1 VNKHRPDNK
10 RSRKGRRLDAK
21 AIAARQE
28 ARAAKRAAAA
38 MVGPEEVAKALGRGK
53 NQTYDDIAAGRIPA
67 KRYGRR
73 WLIARAWLDAE
84 TSAAS

>member
-1 VNKHRPDNK
+1 VNKQ
-10 RSRKGRRLDAK
+10 RSYKKSLKGRRLDAK
-21 AIAARQE
+21 ARAARSE

-38 MVGPEEVAKALGRGK
+38 MVGPEDVANAQGRGK
-53 NQTYDDIAAGRIPA
+53 NQVYADIAAGKIPA

-84 TSAAS
+84 TSATS